1 MGLNYL
7 QKKNWHPGSLKNQE
21 IVWIREQI
29 QADIIKRE
37 QERAKKL
44 AEEKNIE
51 ELKRIQVEAGLI
63 PKSHLDRMEWMY
75 DVSKLEKQNQ
85 NSAEEYLLGKTAT
98 PQEVEKLTDQ
108 REKAKQTQ
116 QYQTVFKEETTNAK
130 CEDFVLVHEDPM
142 FQIMKGEQ
150 SIKQVL
156 LQNPLKVKQLQ
167 EKIEANKKIKK
178 EKSHKDK
185 KDKKKKKKD
194 KKDKKSSKK
203 SKKHNRS
210 SSSSSSTSSSK
221 DQEISTAISTGSQ
234 HSQIYQ
240 QYLKERLGN
249 IAVTD
254 EHGNVK
260 ADFSLMKKKYR
271 KNLNPQISYDEQRN
285 QMAADGQQRLQQQLK
300 QFEEEPNQQSQ
311 AVGGGQFL
319 NKIRKD
325 IYNQNDSNAY
335 HDRIK
340 RNRHFQERF
349 NE

>member
-98 PQEVEKLTDQ
+98 SQEVEKLADQ

-150 SIKQVL
+150 QIKQVL

-178 EKSHKDK
+178 EKSHKEK
-185 KDKKKKKKD
+185 KDKSKKKNG

-210 SSSSSSTSSSK
+210 SSSRSSSSSSK
-221 DQEISTAISTGSQ
+221 EQEISTAISTGSSK
-234 HSQIYQ
+234 SQIYQ

-271 KNLNPQISYDEQRN
+271 KNLNPQQSQEELRN

-300 QFEEEPNQQSQ
+300 QIDEEPKQQQ
-311 AVGGGQFL
+311 QGVGGGQFL
-319 NKIRKD
+319 NKIRKE
-325 IYNQNDSNAY
+325 IYNQNDSSAY
-335 HDRIK
+335 QDRIK

>member
-75 DVSKLEKQNQ
+75 DVSKHEKQNQ

-98 PQEVEKLTDQ
+98 SQEVEKLADQ
-108 REKAKQTQ
+108 REKIKQTQ
-116 QYQTVFKEETTNAK
+116 QYQTVFKEETTNIR

-150 SIKQVL
+150 QVKQVL

-185 KDKKKKKKD
+185 KDKKKD

-210 SSSSSSTSSSK
+210 SSSSISSQSSK
-221 DQEISTAISTGSQ
+221 EHEISTAISTGSS
-234 HSQIYQ
+234 HSQIYK

-254 EHGNVK
+254 ENGNVK
-260 ADFSLMKKKYR
+260 ADFSLMKKKNR
-271 KNLNPQISYDEQRN
+271 KNLHPQQSHEELRN

-300 QFEEEPNQQSQ
+300 QVEQEPKQQQ
-311 AVGGGQFL
+311 QQQGGGQFL
-319 NKIRKD
+319 NKIRKE
-325 IYNQNDSNAY
+325 IYNQNDQNAY
-335 HDRIK
+335 QDRIK